1 MVYVLLTII
10 GLSGTAFFDFI
21 TWRTALGLFFLL
33 QFIPGIFFS
42 LYVFHACARLAE
54 WAESWAEWWFATRRF
69 FVSLAINLTLLALAI
84 WLLWT

>member
-33 QFIPGIFFS
+33 QFFPGIFYC
-42 LYVFHACARLAE
+42 LHLFHTCARLAQY
-54 WAESWAEWWFATRRF
+54 ASSWSQWWIATRAF
-69 FVSLAINLTLLALAI
+69 FIGLALNLTFLALAI
-84 WLLWT
+84 WILWI